1 MRTQNLF
8 FSIFAI
14 AISALLSSSCEKD
27 NTVPNEKNVRTET
40 YMYKGK
46 EYNCKYIIINDS
58 TLEDYS
64 AEYTP
69 VNSYIEEIQN
79 KPGSGIVT
87 LNTNNIQYLFENKAE
102 ADEFLKQFGN
112 PMSLKSTVGSS
123 YIDLYRHKYQT
134 GPKITFDA
142 YKSDWV
148 DFASAYYYKYFS
160 DGSPINNE
168 ISSIF
173 ISNGSSNYLVVV
185 VYEDNLLG
193 GHFIKFVINPY
204 SSSDNQLANHS
215 DNINTTDADL
225 SNTAQTERLSLRRLK
240 TVRKL
245 FKKEIVSWND
255 QISSIEWYFTDSY

>member
-1 MRTQNLF
+1 MRIQNLF

-27 NTVPNEKNVRTET
+27 NLVPNEKNVRTET

-87 LNTNNIQYLFENKAE
+87 LNTDNIQYLFENKAE

-112 PMSLKSTVGSS
+112 PMSLKSTVGAS
-123 YIDLYRHKYQT
+123 YINVYRHKYLT
-134 GPKITFDA
+134 GPYATFDA
-142 YKSDWV
+142 FESDW
-148 DFASAYYYKYFS
+148 
-160 DGSPINNE
+160 INFHGLNFWDSGNIDNE

-245 FKKEIVSWND
+245 FKKVIVSWND
-255 QISSIEWYFTDSY
+255 QISSMEWYFTDSY